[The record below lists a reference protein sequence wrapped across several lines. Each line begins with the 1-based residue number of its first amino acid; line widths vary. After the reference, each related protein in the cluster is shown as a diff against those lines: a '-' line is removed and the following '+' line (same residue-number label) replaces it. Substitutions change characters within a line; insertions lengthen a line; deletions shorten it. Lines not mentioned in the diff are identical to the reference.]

1 MIAGM
6 TFATVINLVLVLLCL
21 CVLVQSVRID
31 RRIRALRRSGLDE
44 AVAKLDAATQHAR
57 LVLTDLRHVLSTDVA
72 ARSNGSASAEAMRD
86 ELADMVDIGN
96 AVADRIMDAA
106 RQAQAVEAGI
116 RRRPARSDDL
126 FIDDVADAGGKVR
139 GISAGHFSRGSA
151 VA

>member
-6 TFATVINLVLVLLCL
+6 TAATAANLVLVLLCL
-21 CVLVQSVRID
+21 CVLFQSVRID

-57 LVLTDLRHVLSTDVA
+57 LVLTDLRHVLSTDAA
-72 ARSNGSASAEAMRD
+72 ARSNGAASAEAMRD
-86 ELADMVDIGN
+86 ELADMVEIGN

-106 RQAQAVEAGI
+106 RQAQAVEATI
-116 RRRPARSDDL
+116 RRRPTRGE
-126 FIDDVADAGGKVR
+126 DVLVDETPDAGGKVL
-139 GISAGHFSRGSA
+139 GIAAGHFARGSA